1 VDENEEDHYA
11 ELIQAARDA
20 AFEAA
25 EAMDRRDLERWN
37 ELQDRAAELRK
48 QAHALKRQ
56 RPRKRSK
63 ETQQ

>member
-1 VDENEEDHYA
+1 MWIKTTKDRYA

-25 EAMDRRDLERWN
+25 EAMDRRDVERWN

-48 QAHALKRQ
+48 QAHA
-56 RPRKRSK
+56 
-63 ETQQ
+63 

>member
-1 VDENEEDHYA
+1 VDKNEEDRYT

-25 EAMDRRDLERWN
+25 EAMDRRDVVRWN

-48 QAHALKRQ
+48 QADALKR
-56 RPRKRSK
+56 RRTRKRSK
-63 ETQQ
+63 ETR